1 MTATSKNSAS
11 HKATQQSA
19 ASKESAPKD
28 HTPSVTLS
36 VSDLVVDV
44 PGRRI
49 LDNINVEFHG
59 GEVVALVGPN
69 GAGKSTLLGAIAG
82 DRTPS
87 AGSIA
92 INGVDITKTKLI
104 ELARQR
110 AVLVQENKLSFPFSV
125 NQVVEMGRSPW
136 HGTEHEDEDDNII
149 DKAIDIAEVGHL
161 RTRSFQSL
169 SGGEKARVAF
179 ARILAQQ
186 TDILMLDEPTA
197 ALDIKHQ
204 EAVLKQARAEALSGK
219 VVVVVLH
226 DLTLAASYSDKVI
239 VISQGVVTA
248 QGTPRDVMT
257 SERLTE
263 VYQYPITVFDH
274 PVTGELIVLPQRGC
288 PPLSTRLPISAKEN

>member
-1 MTATSKNSAS
+1 MTAQESMTANSPMTA
-11 HKATQQSA
+11 Q
-19 ASKESAPKD
+19 ESM
-28 HTPSVTLS
+28 TLS
-36 VSDLVVDV
+36 VKDLVVDV

-49 LDNINVEFHG
+49 LDHVNVELHG

-82 DRTPS
+82 DRKPTS
-87 AGSIA
+87 GSIL
-92 INGVDITKTKLI
+92 INGVDIARTKLL

-110 AVLVQENKLSFPFSV
+110 AVLVQENKLSFPFTV
-125 NQVVEMGRSPW
+125 HEVVEMGRAPW
-136 HGTEHEDEDDNII
+136 HGTDREDEDVAIV

-161 RTRSFQSL
+161 RTRNFQSL

-186 TDILMLDEPTA
+186 TGILMLDEPTA

-204 EAVLKQARAEALSGK
+204 EAVLKQVRAEALSGK

-239 VISQGVVTA
+239 VIADGHISA
-248 QGTPRDVMT
+248 SGTPREVMT
-257 SERLTE
+257 AERLTE
-263 VYQYPITVFDH
+263 IYQYPITVFDH

-288 PPLSTRLPISAKEN
+288 PPLSTRLPISAKEIQ